1 MSSKTLKVDGTD
13 GTVTGVAVMEAL
25 DSKTMV
31 ERLGQAGGSADK
43 GGAEEATAD
52 VAPVLLVRGGR
63 GKSGGSFFLDHAIQR
78 ARYAGRQV
86 KPLDADKRSETLI
99 RAYGPPAD
107 LKEGQ
112 PIDSQW
118 ATAPTSEDPIVVRDW
133 LMQEL
138 DLMAEDRISRAI
150 DFNGGDRVI
159 SDVHRDLDLGPF
171 CEAIGVKLVSVLTLG
186 PEVEDFRH
194 MVKAAHAGHLE
205 PHQIVLALNEGVIPM
220 GVTTLGAFEAVLAE
234 PEFEEL
240 LDRGAKS
247 LIMPRLACVKGLKEA
262 GLTLYQAAYPAKGTK
277 VSATLMHMSRQWLEK
292 QEKAIAA
299 EGIVE
304 RLP

>member
-1 MSSKTLKVDGTD
+1 MTKKQDHG
-13 GTVTGVAVMEAL
+13 GAAVMDALGTEA
-25 DSKTMV
+25 V
-31 ERLGQAGGSADK
+31 AERLGQATNQVGEGSAETVTGD
-43 GGAEEATAD
+43 T
-52 VAPVLLVRGGR
+52 APVLLVRGGR

-78 ARYAGRQV
+78 ARHAGRQV

-112 PIDSQW
+112 PIDPQW

-205 PHQIVLALNEGVIPM
+205 PHQIVLAFNEGVIPM
-220 GVTTLGAFEAVLAE
+220 GVTTLGAFEPILAA
-234 PEFEEL
+234 PELEEL
-240 LDRGAKS
+240 IGMGAKMM
-247 LIMPRLACVKGLKEA
+247 LMPRLACVKGLKEA
-262 GLTLYQAAYPAKGTK
+262 GLSLYQAAYPAQGVK
-277 VSATLMHMSRQWLEK
+277 VSATLHHMTFKWLEK
-292 QEKAIAA
+292 QEKTIVDKRIA
-299 EGIVE
+299 EM
-304 RLP
+304 LP

>member
-1 MSSKTLKVDGTD
+1 MTKKQDNSGADTAAIEAVTEMVDRIMGELET
-13 GTVTGVAVMEAL
+13 
-25 DSKTMV
+25 
-31 ERLGQAGGSADK
+31 
-43 GGAEEATAD
+43 
-52 VAPVLLVRGGR
+52 APVLLVRGGR
-63 GKSGGSFFLDHAIQR
+63 GKSGGSFSLDHAIQR
-78 ARYAGRQV
+78 ARHAGRQV

-107 LKEGQ
+107 FKEGQ
-112 PIDSQW
+112 PLDPQW

-133 LMQEL
+133 LMKEL
-138 DLMAEDRISRAI
+138 DLMAEDRISRVV
-150 DFNGGDRVI
+150 DFNGGDRAI

-171 CEAIGVKLVSVLTLG
+171 CEAIGVKLVSILTLG

-220 GVTTLGAFEAVLAE
+220 GVTTLGAFDAIMAE
-234 PEFEEL
+234 PEYEDL
-240 LDRGAKS
+240 LAGGAKA
-247 LIMPRLACVKGLKEA
+247 IMMSRLACVKGLREA
-262 GLTLYQAAYPAKGTK
+262 GLSLYQAAYPAQGTK

-292 QEKAIAA
+292 QEKAISAK
-299 EGIVE
+299 GIEE

>member
-1 MSSKTLKVDGTD
+1 MTRKQDNSGDDAAVIEAVTEMVARIEGELAE
-13 GTVTGVAVMEAL
+13 GTVVDT
-25 DSKTMV
+25 
-31 ERLGQAGGSADK
+31 
-43 GGAEEATAD
+43 
-52 VAPVLLVRGGR
+52 APVLLVRGGR

-86 KPLDADKRSETLI
+86 KALDADKRSETLI
-99 RAYGPPAD
+99 TAYGPPANF
-107 LKEGQ
+107 KEGQ
-112 PIDSQW
+112 AIDPLW

-150 DFNGGDRVI
+150 DFNGGDRAI

-220 GVTTLGAFEAVLAE
+220 GVTTLGAFDPILAE
-234 PEFEEL
+234 PEYEEL
-240 LDRGAKS
+240 IAGGAKS
-247 LIMPRLACVKGLKEA
+247 IVMPRLSCVKGLKEA
-262 GLTLYQAAYPAKGTK
+262 GLSLYQAAYPAKGTRI
-277 VSATLMHMSRQWLEK
+277 SATLMHMTRQWLEK
-292 QEKAIAA
+292 QEKVIAA
-299 EGIVE
+299 KGIEE